1 MIGYRFN
8 LSHACR
14 FYSSELLQLFKL
26 NFFTIRFF
34 LKFERENES
43 NRRLFVKY
51 LIYNK
56 VANHCFV
63 NVLLSYFYGGNY
75 KYTY

>member
-1 MIGYRFN
+1 MIGYSFN
-8 LSHACR
+8 LSHAYR

-26 NFFTIRFF
+26 NFFYYSFF
-34 LKFERENES
+34 LNFERENES
-43 NRRLFVKY
+43 NRILFVKY

-75 KYTY
+75 K